1 MVGRPDPGHRQVSPA
16 APGGEQN
23 MPLLGRPRAPAKNPS
38 KLAERR
44 HADNENGTSHQ
55 PIPRSLVVAPYCAGQ
70 IVPETDWATWQ
81 LSGQGPQSRHFP
93 FQFFFKVLTFGVP
106 GLQSQMSRVWPRAP
120 KAATFLL
127 SSSLKASLL
136 RSLAFRARF
145 PESG

>member
-1 MVGRPDPGHRQVSPA
+1 MDAFLVDFLKLSWRRIFCFVNGMVGRPDPGHRQVSPA

-93 FQFFFKVLTFGVP
+93 LEFFMKGFTFGVP
-106 GLQSQMSRVWPRAP
+106 GLQSQISRVWPGFQKP
-120 KAATFLL
+120 PL
-127 SSSLKASLL
+127 SS
-136 RSLAFRARF
+136 
-145 PESG
+145 